1 MLEIRVGGKYRLGKK
16 IGKGSFG
23 DVFLGINT
31 QTHEEVAIKLEPTNT
46 RHPQLS
52 YESKLM
58 KLFQEDE
65 GMPSMIWFGSEGG
78 FNVLIMELLGPSLED
93 LFTYCNRRFSLKTV
107 LMIAEQLLTRV
118 EVMHSKN
125 FIHRDV
131 KPDNFL
137 IGLGE
142 KSKTIFTIDFGLSKK
157 FRDSKTLDHIPM
169 KTGKSLT
176 GTARYASI
184 FTHQGIEQSRRDDIE
199 SIFYVL
205 AYFLIGSLPWQ
216 GMPATTKTEKYNKI
230 MEKKKIALSDST
242 YHDLPVEIFN
252 VLNYARSLKFEDK
265 PDYVYL
271 KGLVRELMRKE
282 EVCLDFIY
290 DWTVRNYTT
299 HITLSNKIID
309 DLRKGN
315 VLNDSKQAAFESN
328 HESGLKDGIIHGQTS
343 DGAKGKCAVF

>member
-23 DVFLGINT
+23 DVFLGINI
-31 QTHEEVAIKLEPTNT
+31 QTHEEVAIKLESLNT

-58 KLFQEDE
+58 KMFQQEA
-65 GMPSMIWFGSEGG
+65 GMPSMLWYGTEGG
-78 FNVLIMELLGPSLED
+78 YNILVMELLGPSLED
-93 LFTYCNRRFSLKTV
+93 LFSYCNRRFSLKTV
-107 LMIAEQLLTRV
+107 VMIADQLLSRIET
-118 EVMHSKN
+118 MHSKN
-125 FIHRDV
+125 FIHRDI

-142 KSKTIFTIDFGLSKK
+142 RSKTIFTIDFGLSKK
-157 FRDSKTLDHIPM
+157 YRDNKTLTHIPM

-205 AYFLIGSLPWQ
+205 AYFLIGALPWQ
-216 GMPATTKTEKYNKI
+216 GLPASTKQEKYNKI
-230 MEKKKIALSDST
+230 MEKKKLALNDST
-242 YHDLPVEIFN
+242 YHDLPSEIIN
-252 VLNYARSLKFEDK
+252 ILSYARSLKFEDK

-271 KGLVRELMRKE
+271 NGLVRDLMNKE
-282 EVCLDFIY
+282 SICNDFIF
-290 DWTVRNYTT
+290 DWTVKNYTT
-299 HITLSNKIID
+299 HIALNSKIID
-309 DLRKGN
+309 DLRRGN
-315 VLNDSKQAAFESN
+315 HLNDSKQAVDESYN
-328 HESGLKDGIIHGQTS
+328 VSGMKMGVPTAGQNDNS
-343 DGAKGKCAVF
+343 KGKCCVF